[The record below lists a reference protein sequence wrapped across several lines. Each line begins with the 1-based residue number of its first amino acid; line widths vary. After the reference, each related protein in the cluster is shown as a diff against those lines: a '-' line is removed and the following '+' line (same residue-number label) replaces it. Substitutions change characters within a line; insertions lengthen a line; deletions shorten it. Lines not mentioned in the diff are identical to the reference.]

1 MSSRLQHA
9 EIGAWVFEC
18 VPKTGDIDAAL
29 DGGKPI
35 DGWRV
40 HDTYRIDLIEPGQV
54 APPR

>member
-18 VPKTGDIDAAL
+18 VPKTRDIDAAL